1 MYICICNGITDKQI
15 RDAAKAGVTNLSGLQ
30 QELGVAAGCG
40 TCGDAAAEILAEHR
54 QHKAEPVRPMVYRP
68 ALA

>member
-1 MYICICNGITDKQI
+1 MYICICNAITDKQI
-15 RDAAKAGVTNLSGLQ
+15 REAAKAGVTNLSALQ

-40 TCGDAAAEILAEHR
+40 SCGEAAAKILAEHR
-54 QHKAEPVRPMVYRP
+54 QHASEPVRPMLYRP

>member
-15 RDAAKAGVTNLSGLQ
+15 REAAKAGITNLAGLQ

-40 TCGDAAAEILAEHR
+40 TCSDAAVEILAEHR
-54 QHKAEPVRPMVYRP
+54 PHTAEPVRPMVYRP